1 MRNIKKIIVTLT
13 LLSILFV
20 FFSQVNISYA
30 APAPSLSSVQITDL
44 MVDDYNQIYVE
55 VVEYGTSRSRTV
67 FFNNSLCQ
75 EDYNEMSMITRN
87 GIVIGY
93 RRYFKTTTRWTESIV
108 GITYNVRA
116 TYTNAMRPWNTIS
129 TSTSFT
135 IPSFS

>member
-93 RRYFKTTTRWTESIV
+93 RRYFKTTTR
-108 GITYNVRA
+108 
-116 TYTNAMRPWNTIS
+116 
-129 TSTSFT
+129 
-135 IPSFS
+135 